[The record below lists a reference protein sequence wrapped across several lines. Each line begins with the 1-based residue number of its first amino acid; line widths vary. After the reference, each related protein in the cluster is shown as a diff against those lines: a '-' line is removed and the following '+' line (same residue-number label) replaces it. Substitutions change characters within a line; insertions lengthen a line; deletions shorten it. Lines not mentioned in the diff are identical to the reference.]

1 MVVFNDLFGLEL
13 SEENQNRLQHIVG
26 IYSVGLRLG
35 SWAKF
40 EYWHNY
46 ISNLFSHLGLIP
58 LHESRHRLSV
68 PRLLFSSEFHNFK
81 KNFYPRQD

>member
-40 EYWHNY
+40 ENG
-46 ISNLFSHLGLIP
+46 ITI
-58 LHESRHRLSV
+58 
-68 PRLLFSSEFHNFK
+68 
-81 KNFYPRQD
+81 